1 MLKHT
6 NDYYTRGQVLA
17 ALAAFEDRP
26 LDLTIPDG
34 TVLKRTR
41 ILLDNI
47 RRIEEQAQRER
58 FQLYFQIGEAW
69 YDEVELTIPVDE
81 QGVAIRALQ
90 KLIPKQDVI
99 VVEQI
104 YQIFKDRPEA
114 LDRLQGVTKTHI
126 YDMSCAAYSALKGE
140 LLQQKEAISL
150 LDEFVDV

>member
-114 LDRLQGVTKTHI
+114 LD
-126 YDMSCAAYSALKGE
+126 
-140 LLQQKEAISL
+140 
-150 LDEFVDV
+150 